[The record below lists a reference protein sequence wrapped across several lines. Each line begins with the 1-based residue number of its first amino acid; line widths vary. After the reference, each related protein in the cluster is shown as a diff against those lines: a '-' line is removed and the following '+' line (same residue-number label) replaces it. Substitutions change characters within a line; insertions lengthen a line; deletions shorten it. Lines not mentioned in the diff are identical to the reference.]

1 MEKASG
7 RGEIVRQPRT
17 RTRKKRKRGG
27 GEGGRN
33 AGKEKV

>member
-7 RGEIVRQPRT
+7 RGEIVRQP